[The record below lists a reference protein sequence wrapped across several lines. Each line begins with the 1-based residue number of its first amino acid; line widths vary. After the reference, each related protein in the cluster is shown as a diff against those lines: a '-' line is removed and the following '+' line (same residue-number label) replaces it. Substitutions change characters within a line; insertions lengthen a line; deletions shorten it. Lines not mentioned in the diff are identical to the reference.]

1 MSETYELIDS
11 GLGLKLERFGDILLS
26 RPASQAV
33 WRPRLKKKEWRK
45 AHGSFSREGAG
56 GWSWAQAVPSHWTV
70 EVEGLQFRISPTDFG
85 HVGLFPE
92 QRPTWRWLSE
102 LTAKQAKS
110 PRVLNLF
117 AYSGAATLAAAQGGA
132 EVTHLD
138 ASKGMI
144 TWARENAQLNGMDQ
158 ASIRWI
164 PDDALKFLQREHRR
178 GREYEGI
185 ILDPPTFGR
194 GPRGEVFKWEEQILP
209 LLDACAQV
217 LSSKPLFVCLSCHTP
232 GMTPTTLHTLLQ
244 QMMQEQ
250 SGSIRAEEMLL
261 TGSQADPLPSG
272 VIARWTCD

>member
-1 MSETYELIDS
+1 MSKTYELIDS
-11 GLGLKLERFGDILLS
+11 GNGLKLERFGEVLLS

-33 WRPRLKKKEWRK
+33 WRPRLKKSAWRN
-45 AHGSFSREGAG
+45 AHGSFSREGSG
-56 GWSWAQAVPSHWTV
+56 GWSWTQSVPNHWVV
-70 EVEGLQFRISPTDFG
+70 EVDGLQFRISPTDFG

-92 QRPTWRWLSE
+92 QRPTWRWLTE
-102 LTAKQAKS
+102 LTSKQGTA

-117 AYSGAATLAAAQGGA
+117 AYSGAATLAAAKGGA
-132 EVTHLD
+132 DVTHLD

-144 TWARENAQLNGMDQ
+144 TWARENTELNRMDQ

-164 PDDALKFLQREHRR
+164 PDDALKFLQREERR
-178 GREYEGI
+178 GRQYEGI

-209 LLDACAQV
+209 LLDACAKV
-217 LSSKPLFVCLSCHTP
+217 LSSEPLFVCLSCHTP

-244 QMMQEQ
+244 QMMHKK
-250 SGSIRAEEMLL
+250 SGSIQAEEMLL
-261 TGSQADPLPSG
+261 TGAEAAPLPSG